1 MELFSLVYVSFASHL
16 MTDKDLEEI
25 LVVARKTNE
34 KLHISGMLLYR
45 NRFFIQAIEGK
56 QNDVMALYEKI
67 RNDPRHNN
75 VITVDTL
82 SITKRAFI
90 GWHMGF
96 NKLSDTAPDGIE
108 DDGYTDFLDNPTT
121 EYFTAQ
127 PDRAKILL
135 NSFRDQIYF

>member
-56 QNDVMALYEKI
+56 QDDVMALYEKI
-67 RNDPRHNN
+67 LNDPRHNN
-75 VITVDTL
+75 VIIVDTL

-121 EYFTAQ
+121 EYFIAQ